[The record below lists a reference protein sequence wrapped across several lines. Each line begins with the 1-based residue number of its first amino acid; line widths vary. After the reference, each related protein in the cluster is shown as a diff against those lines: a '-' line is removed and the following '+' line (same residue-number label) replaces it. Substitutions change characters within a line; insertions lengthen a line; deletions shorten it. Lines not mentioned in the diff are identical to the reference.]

1 MNPESMSS
9 KIVAFLSD
17 TSVDVKAIL
26 LGLACDVESLR
37 EEVATLKEQLAQY
50 KEVM

>member
-26 LGLACDVESLR
+26 LGLACDVESL
-37 EEVATLKEQLAQY
+37 VATLKEQLAQY